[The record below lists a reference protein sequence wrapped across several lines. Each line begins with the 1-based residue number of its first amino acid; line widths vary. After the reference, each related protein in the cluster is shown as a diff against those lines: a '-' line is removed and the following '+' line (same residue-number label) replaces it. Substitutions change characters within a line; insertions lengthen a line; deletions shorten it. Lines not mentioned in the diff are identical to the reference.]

1 MQKAQH
7 HNPVVD
13 MVQQQLDASI
23 QLADVVFSGTEKI
36 DRAVLD
42 VTHQAVDSQ
51 LKLVRAMTNM
61 RDPSKI
67 SDLQSAIASRPEKA
81 IHCQQQIMSALVE
94 MQTEFGRSLRDYMD
108 RVSHS
113 AVEQAESA
121 QQQAATGLNQTA
133 QTTVGPM
140 ASPFAGMMGVWEQA
154 FREASRFATQN
165 MTAARSNVENAT
177 NFARDAVSRSV
188 EQSVEEVA
196 HPQTHKRGA
205 THKKK

>member
-1 MQKAQH
+1 MPKAQQ

-13 MVQQQLDASI
+13 MVQYQLDASI

-61 RDPSKI
+61 RDPSRMA
-67 SDLQSAIASRPEKA
+67 DLQSALAHRPEKA
-81 IHCQQQIMSALVE
+81 MHCHQQIMSALVE
-94 MQTEFGRSLRDYMD
+94 MQTEFGRSVREYID

-113 AVEQAESA
+113 AAEQVESA
-121 QQQAATGLNQTA
+121 QHQAAAGLGQSGEATA
-133 QTTVGPM
+133 N
-140 ASPFAGMMGVWEQA
+140 PFTGMMGVWEQA

-165 MTAARSNVENAT
+165 MTVARSNVETAA
-177 NFARDAVSRSV
+177 NFARDAVSRTAEHV
-188 EQSVEEVA
+188 AEEVEHPHA
-196 HPQTHKRGA
+196 HKKTA
-205 THKKK
+205 NHKKK